1 MKKIY
6 SIVLLT
12 ALLASCAPNEG
23 GGKSVDDVIKSKN
36 LKEITAKKEE
46 VMKEYDEIY
55 KDIAKLEAAISK
67 LDTVKSH
74 PIVTE
79 FMVRPQLFKHYVNI
93 QGDVQTKENIV
104 IYPETSG
111 ILRQVL
117 VSEGQKV
124 VKGQTL
130 AIVDDGGLSQQLAQ
144 LEVQAALAKTTFERQ
159 EKLWNQKIGSEIQYL
174 QAKSN
179 YEAQQKAIE
188 QIKIQLAKNTIKA
201 PISGIIDDVITEQG
215 NVVSPG
221 QSQLIRIINLNNMY
235 AKAEVPENYLSKIK
249 KGTEVIVT
257 LPSIGK
263 EISTKVRQVGHYI
276 NPNNRT
282 FTIEVSLPNKDNMIK
297 PNLIANL
304 KINDYTNEKAL
315 IIPDNIIQENSRGE
329 KYIFVLKDKNA
340 KSEAQLEKRAIETG
354 ENYENFIEVTKGI
367 ASNES
372 VVDEG
377 AKSMREG
384 LTVKIK

>member
-6 SIVLLT
+6 SVVLLT
-12 ALLASCAPNEG
+12 ALLASCGSKDGE
-23 GGKSVDDVIKSKN
+23 KTVDEVIKSKD
-36 LKEITAKKEE
+36 LKEINAKKDAI
-46 VMKEYDEIY
+46 MKKYDALY
-55 KDIAKLEAAISK
+55 TDIAKLEEAVAK
-67 LDTVKSH
+67 LDTVKQH
-74 PIVTE
+74 PIVTSYQIKSQE
-79 FMVRPQLFKHYVNI
+79 FKHYVDI

-144 LEVQAALAKTTFERQ
+144 LEVQTALAKTTFERQ

-201 PISGIIDDVITEQG
+201 PISGIVDDVITEQG
-215 NVVSPG
+215 NVVAPG
-221 QSQLIRIINLNNMY
+221 QSQLIRIINLDNMY
-235 AKAEVPENYLSKIK
+235 AKAEVPETYLSKIK
-249 KGTEVIVT
+249 KGTEVIVSF
-257 LPSIGK
+257 PSLGK
-263 EISTKVRQVGHYI
+263 EVPAKIRLVGNYI

-282 FTIEVSLPNKDNMIK
+282 FTVEVALPNNDHMIK
-297 PNLIANL
+297 PNLIASL
-304 KINDYTNEKAL
+304 KINDYTNENAI
-315 IIPDNIIQENSRGE
+315 IIPDNIIQENANGE

-340 KSEAQLEKRAIETG
+340 KNEANLEKRKIKTG
-354 ENYENFIEVTKGI
+354 ENYNDFIEVIEGV
-367 ASNES
+367 ANNEA
-372 VVDEG
+372 VVEEG

-384 LTVKIK
+384 LTVKVK